1 MKCIHAAGMFAALVF
16 SGCFFF
22 FFFFFR
28 NSCIGPHSFISSLL
42 PNNVLER
49 NVFGHI
55 CLAKWTLVLGSN
67 GTNGKD
73 APLKR

>member
-22 FFFFFR
+22 LETAASAPTVLFLRCYPTMFWKEM
-28 NSCIGPHSFISSLL
+28 SLAI
-42 PNNVLER
+42 
-49 NVFGHI
+49 F
-55 CLAKWTLVLGSN
+55 AWTLVLGSN
-67 GTNGKD
+67 GTNGEV